1 MSNRRFFSS
10 SGPEASLA
18 EHAASGTRPVG
29 APSGLPAARPGPAA
43 VFPILFGFF
52 VMGFVDVVGIATNHV
67 KADFALSDTLANLLP
82 LMVFLW
88 FALFSIP
95 TGILMGKA
103 GRRNTVLVALVLTAI
118 AMLLPLIRYDFA
130 WTLGA
135 FALLGIGNTMLQ
147 VSLNPMVAQ
156 VVGQKK
162 MTSVLTLG
170 QFIKAVSSF
179 LGPVIA
185 GVASSYW
192 GDWKYTF
199 AVYAATSLV
208 SSLWL
213 LLSVPGREEKEEAQA
228 QATFASTFSLF
239 KDGYVCMLFVGIL
252 FIVGIDVGLNITI
265 PKLLMEKTD
274 LPLNEAG
281 LGTSLYFVARTAGAF
296 AGAILLA
303 RFSAAKFLRYSMLLA
318 ILSFFVLLGSE
329 TLWMICGAI
338 LLVGLACANVFSI
351 LFSFALQHRP
361 QRANEISAL
370 MIMGVSGG
378 AVITPLMGVVSDAWG
393 PVAGLSLLFICM
405 IYLILITYK

>member
-10 SGPEASLA
+10 SGQKASPS
-18 EHAASGTRPVG
+18 EHATGGAGLSSGED
-29 APSGLPAARPGPAA
+29 PAASPHGRSA

-67 KADFALSDTLANLLP
+67 KADFTLSDTLANLLP

-95 TGILMGKA
+95 TGILMGKV

-118 AMLLPLIRYDFA
+118 AMLLPLIRYDFV

-135 FALLGIGNTMLQ
+135 FALLGIGNTILQ
-147 VSLNPMVAQ
+147 VSLNPMVAE
-156 VVGQKK
+156 VVRREK

-185 GVASSYW
+185 GVAASYW
-192 GDWKYTF
+192 GDWKWTF
-199 AVYAATSLV
+199 AVYAATSLI

-213 LLSVPGREEKEEAQA
+213 LFSVPRREEKEEAQA
-228 QATFASTFSLF
+228 TFGSTFSLF
-239 KDGYVCMLFVGIL
+239 KDGYICLLFVGIL

-281 LGTSLYFVARTAGAF
+281 LGTSLYFAARTAGAF

-303 RFSAAKFLRYSMLLA
+303 RLSAAKFLRYSMLLA
-318 ILSFFVLLGSE
+318 VLSFFVLLGSE
-329 TLWMICGAI
+329 TLWMIFGAI

-351 LFSFALQHRP
+351 LFAFALQHRP
-361 QRANEISAL
+361 ERANEVSAL

-393 PVAGLSLLFICM
+393 PVAGLSLLLVCM